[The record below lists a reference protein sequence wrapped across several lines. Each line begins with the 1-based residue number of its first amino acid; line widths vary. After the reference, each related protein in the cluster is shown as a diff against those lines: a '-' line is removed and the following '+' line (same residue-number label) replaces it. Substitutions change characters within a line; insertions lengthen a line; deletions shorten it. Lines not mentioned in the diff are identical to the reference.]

1 VAEFTAHTLTLLSD
15 VFLFTSCLV
24 GTHSDVPEEG
34 SKQLSDEQMYT
45 SIFKYLEKL
54 FSIARPRKLLYMA
67 IDGVAPRAKMNQQR
81 QRRFRAAKD
90 ARENMEAARRRGEEV
105 DPTQVFDSNCITV
118 SQRNTEGVAAFPVLL
133 CLPLAASVCIGFLR

>member
-1 VAEFTAHTLTLLSD
+1 MRSFFAACLWVFLLS
-15 VFLFTSCLV
+15 V

-118 SQRNTEGVAAFPVLL
+118 SQPHKRRGSLCRVAFR
-133 CLPLAASVCIGFLR
+133 CSVSYKLRDVRLFLRGD